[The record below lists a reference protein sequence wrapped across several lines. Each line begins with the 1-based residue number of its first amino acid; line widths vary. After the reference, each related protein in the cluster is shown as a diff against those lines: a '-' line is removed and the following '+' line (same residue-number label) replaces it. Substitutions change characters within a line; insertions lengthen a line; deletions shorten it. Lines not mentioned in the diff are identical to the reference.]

1 MAKRVFGRKTPAPG
15 GGRTGTLKAARRGPP
30 RAELTVRI
38 QRLPHARDIPLPER
52 ATAAASDSISRCV
65 DRWSSEVGRALVP
78 TGVAVAVPEG
88 YEGQVRPRSGLA
100 LRSGLT
106 LLNSPGTIDADYRG
120 EIGVIVVN
128 HGEAAATIERGDRI
142 AQLVFQRLP
151 DVVLEAVD
159 ELPET
164 ARGAL
169 GFGHTGTR

>member
-1 MAKRVFGRKTPAPG
+1 VSAK
-15 GGRTGTLKAARRGPP
+15 
-30 RAELTVRI
+30 LTVRI

-52 ATAAASDSISRCV
+52 ATASASGFDLRACV
-65 DRWSSEVGRALVP
+65 DRPVVLAAGARALVP

-120 EIGVIVVN
+120 EIGVIVIN
-128 HGEAAATIERGDRI
+128 HGDAAATIERGDRI

-151 DVVLEAVD
+151 EVVLEAVD